1 MDSSSAWEM
10 ENLQETAETY
20 RLAMGLGLMTPE
32 DVVAWC
38 DEVIATHPDPPLAI
52 IRASMVRGKKQNE
65 VENELALLEGEF
77 DEAAVYR
84 RLLEKMVEVV
94 SADRDQSWEMIA
106 HLHLERFFSDPVS
119 EEAIENFYYERYT
132 VEEAYFS
139 SEENRRRAREH
150 LIDGFLDFLQK
161 AARGETKEYVRQEYG
176 WEYYPSAKPKSMPK
190 KLPGLIFE
198 ALIVGLLTSIAILLM
213 RSQEQAGSGIG
224 WGEVFLVLIIV
235 TLYVGINKWRRKK

>member
-1 MDSSSAWEM
+1 MSDLG
-10 ENLQETAETY
+10 NIKETAVFHAM
-20 RLAMGLGLMTPE
+20 AMGLGLMTPE

-52 IRASMVRGKKQNE
+52 LRASVVKGKKHNE

-176 WEYYPSAKPKSMPK
+176 WEYYPSEPNTMRT

-198 ALIVGLLTSIAILLM
+198 AFIVGVLTSIAVLLM

-224 WGEVFLVLIIV
+224 WGEVILVVIII
-235 TLYVGINKWRRKK
+235 TLYFGIGKWRRKR